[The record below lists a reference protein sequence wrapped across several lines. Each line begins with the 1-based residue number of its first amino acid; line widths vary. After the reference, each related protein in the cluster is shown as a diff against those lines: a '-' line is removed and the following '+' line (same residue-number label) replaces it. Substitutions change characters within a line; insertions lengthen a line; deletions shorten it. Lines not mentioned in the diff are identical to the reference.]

1 MTRDDDQEIYKVKLL
16 NVTTFYGSERWK
28 LDERFYGGNPAA
40 RLANQS
46 AGYDAAVGYR
56 VVLKIRLTD
65 ADGKDS
71 TTSDLQNINIT
82 AYIPTAAGQLVA
94 YVLREAGGPIPT
106 QSNSPNF
113 HLFFDL
119 DGTNYFPPGGRP
131 TPGQPPGPKTV
142 HIDIVRKRVAPS
154 EPPVNVGSTDLVF
167 DYSLPSQSVTI
178 PGILDANIVDV
189 PDASFRLFNDIGWG
203 KSVRMVM
210 QPVDPAKNV
219 QIVYS
224 FGAPNATV
232 KWWSLAAIRLCQPP
246 ACTPGSGGGAVEIVR
261 NLIRTGRTDA
271 QGQVAFTA
279 PAQDFLKFT
288 GRTLTTG
295 LAVVAASLVPEDDLG
310 PALDDSFR
318 LGSAAIRTGA
328 TELMIPI
335 TARINSVVELR
346 VEAVSTPGQAP
357 DPLTTQAMSSNR
369 LRVVIFD
376 DGGGSTTGDAHAIP
390 RNQRGTDVLATGAFS
405 RDQDPAFQEKYR
417 VARIQVRGIVDQHV
431 TNYRVLGLLY
441 VSPNDEFYGLAYA
454 DRGFLL
460 GADAPPT
467 PVSLPGVLWLNV
479 TSVTTNYD
487 LRPRESGFGI
497 NVDVRVSIPD
507 LRINRT
513 ERFNLTEGATE
524 NRPFPI
530 SYNQVGDL
538 KITVLSS
545 SGDTLSNPQN
555 VFASFV
561 QEQPKRK
568 LAERIPGF
576 EALLLA
582 FAFLG
587 VIAARRPGA

>member
-28 LDERFYGGNPAA
+28 LDDRFYRDNP
-40 RLANQS
+40 LAGIANGS
-46 AGYDAAVGYR
+46 ASFEAAVGYR
-56 VVLKIRLTD
+56 VALKVRLTD
-65 ADGKDS
+65 SDGKDT

-82 AYIPTAAGQLVA
+82 AYLLIPTGRLPA
-94 YVLREAGGPIPT
+94 YVLREAGTLPT
-106 QSNSPNF
+106 ASNSPNF

-119 DGTNYFPPGGRP
+119 DGSNYMPPGGRS
-131 TPGQPPGPKTV
+131 TPGQHPGPKYV
-142 HIDIVRKRVAPS
+142 RVDIVRKPVTPGGQ
-154 EPPVNVGSTDLVF
+154 PVNVGSTDLVF
-167 DYSLPSQSVTI
+167 DYGIPTQSVTI

-189 PDASFRLFNDIGWG
+189 PDSSFRIFNDIGWG
-203 KSVRMVM
+203 KSVRLVM

-219 QIVYS
+219 QVAYS

-232 KWWSLAAIRLCQPP
+232 KWWSLAAQRLCQPP
-246 ACTPGSGGGAVEIVR
+246 ACTPGSGGGTVEILR
-261 NLIRTGRTDA
+261 KLLQTGRTDA
-271 QGQVAFTA
+271 QGQVTFTA
-279 PAQDFLKFT
+279 PAADLLKFS
-288 GRTLTTG
+288 GRTLTAG
-295 LAVVAASLVPEDDLG
+295 LAVVAASLSPEEDLG
-310 PALDDSFR
+310 ATLDDSFR
-318 LGSAAIRTGA
+318 LGSTAIRTGA
-328 TELMIPI
+328 AELVIPV
-335 TARINSVVELR
+335 TTRVNSVVEFR
-346 VEAVSTPGQAP
+346 VEGVNTTGQAP
-357 DPLTTQAMSSNR
+357 DPLTTQAMATNQ
-369 LRVVIFD
+369 LRVVVFD
-376 DGGGSTTGDAHAIP
+376 DGGGSTTGDARAILP
-390 RNQRGTDVLATGAFS
+390 NQRDTDVLATGQFS

-417 VARIQVRGIVDQHV
+417 VARIPVRGIVDQHR
-431 TNYRVLGLLY
+431 TSYRVLGLLY
-441 VSPNDEFYGLAYA
+441 VSPNDEFYGLTYA

-460 GADAPPT
+460 SASAPPT
-467 PVSLPGVLWLNV
+467 AVGQSGTLWLNV

-487 LRPRESGFGI
+487 VRPRESGFRV

-513 ERFNLTEGATE
+513 ERFMLDEAATE